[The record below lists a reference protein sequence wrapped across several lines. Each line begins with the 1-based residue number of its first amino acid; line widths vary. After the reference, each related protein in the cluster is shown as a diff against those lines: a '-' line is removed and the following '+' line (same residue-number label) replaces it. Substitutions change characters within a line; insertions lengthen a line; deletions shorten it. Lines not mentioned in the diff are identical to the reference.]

1 MTTGRLITDQVNRRR
16 KTNEKNKELNFLN
29 SYLKLL
35 EKKENAQANN
45 QAQAIDQE
53 ESKPADSDNL

>member
-1 MTTGRLITDQVNRRR
+1 MDYWG
-16 KTNEKNKELNFLN
+16 EKNPKTKEVILDNDLDDYWETHN
-29 SYLKLL
+29 GSK
-35 EKKENAQANN
+35 KKENAQANN